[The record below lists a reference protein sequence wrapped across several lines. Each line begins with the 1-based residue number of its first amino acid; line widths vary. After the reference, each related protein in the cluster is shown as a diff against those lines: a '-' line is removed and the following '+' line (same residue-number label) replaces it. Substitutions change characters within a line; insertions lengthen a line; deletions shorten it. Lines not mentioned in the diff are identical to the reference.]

1 MSRRKKLLV
10 RTATGGTLL
19 AVLLGLLW
27 WTHRANSGWPVLAVG
42 APLAFLAAFE
52 LSRMGKLGKRLTPM
66 ALLAAVPLAAGV
78 VAHQL
83 NEGHAASSA
92 TVAGALLAAAVTSLM
107 APGKERKLQLACQLW
122 VATPLLLLV
131 TIHARHGVLGLSAL
145 LLLSKIG
152 DIAGYYF
159 GQAFGKHHPFP
170 KLSPGKTTEGCTAS
184 FAAAVI
190 LGAVLHLAFDWGVGG
205 EWGLV
210 GALAA
215 AGLTNL
221 ASQGGDLIESAAKR
235 SAGVKDSSG
244 WVGASGGVLDVVDS
258 LLLSV
263 PVALLTWPLLA
274 P

>member
-1 MSRRKKLLV
+1 MSRAKKLLV

-19 AVLLGLLW
+19 AVLSGLLW
-27 WTHRANSGWPVLAVG
+27 WTQRANSGWPVFGVG
-42 APLAFLAAFE
+42 AVLTFLAALE
-52 LSRMGKLGKRLTPM
+52 LGRMGKLGQRLTSF
-66 ALLAAVPLAAGV
+66 ALLAAVPLVAGV
-78 VAHQL
+78 VAHQM
-83 NEGHAASSA
+83 NEGHAAAWVTVGGGLLASSLP
-92 TVAGALLAAAVTSLM
+92 ALLVPA
-107 APGKERKLQLACQLW
+107 KQRRLQLLCQLW
-122 VATPLLLLV
+122 VVPPLILLV
-131 TIHARHGVLGLSAL
+131 TIQARHGVLGLTAL
-145 LLLSKIG
+145 LLLSKVG

-184 FAAAVI
+184 FIAALV
-190 LGAVLHLAFDWGVGG
+190 LGAVLHLGFDWGAGG
-205 EWGLV
+205 QWGLL

-221 ASQGGDLIESAAKR
+221 ASQGGDLLESAAKR

-263 PVALLTWPLLA
+263 PAALLAWPLLA

>member
-19 AVLLGLLW
+19 AALSGLLW
-27 WTHRANSGWPVLAVG
+27 WTHRAHSGWPVLAVG
-42 APLAFLAAFE
+42 APLAFLAALE
-52 LSRMGKLGKRLTPM
+52 LGRMGKLGKRLTPM

-83 NEGHAASSA
+83 NEGHGASSA
-92 TVAGALLAAAVTSLM
+92 TVLGALLAAAAPALM
-107 APGKERKLQLACQLW
+107 APSKQRGLQLACHLW
-122 VATPLLLLV
+122 VVPPLLLLV
-131 TIHARHGVLGLSAL
+131 TIHARHGVLGLTSL
-145 LLLSKIG
+145 LLLSKVG

-170 KLSPGKTTEGCTAS
+170 KLSPGKTAEGCAAS
-184 FAAAVI
+184 FVAAVI
-190 LGAVLHLAFDWGVGG
+190 LGAVLHLAFDWGSGG
-205 EWGLV
+205 AWGV
-210 GALAA
+210 AGALVA

-244 WVGASGGVLDVVDS
+244 WVGASGGVLDVIDS

-263 PVALLTWPLLA
+263 PVALLAWPFLA